1 MFTALAAFH
10 PGHGTTEPS
19 SVLHYVA
26 EPVHAMTIV
35 VAAVALIAAAGL
47 VWRLAFRKA

>member
-1 MFTALAAFH
+1 MFTSLAAFH
-10 PGHGTTEPS
+10 PGHGITAPG

-26 EPVHAMTIV
+26 EPVHAVPTV
-35 VAAVALIAAAGL
+35 LAVAVLVAAAGL